1 MVCCL
6 PYVPCILS
14 CGMII
19 LSRVYLICTIVT
31 IIVHNFLMVFVGN
44 ISGQHTCSC
53 EAIEGVKV
61 GALGF
66 FEWSCDHLRCEAS
79 QLDQTKGLLFK
90 RWSTNLGIRICGEQE
105 SCTSTMGYSSL
116 FVSIATYKLWKTK
129 CVFK

>member
-1 MVCCL
+1 
-6 PYVPCILS
+6 
-14 CGMII
+14 MII

-66 FEWSCDHLRCEAS
+66 FE
-79 QLDQTKGLLFK
+79 
-90 RWSTNLGIRICGEQE
+90 
-105 SCTSTMGYSSL
+105 
-116 FVSIATYKLWKTK
+116 
-129 CVFK
+129 